1 MPFASLEGLR
11 QEMIRLGVV
20 RLLFKVLSTNDNSKQ
35 QIYLGSGYDSLKM
48 IPGGE
53 LHAEPGLSRKHGAS
67 PRQIIKSALD
77 FWWLNDDGESVRA
90 PHAQLILYPQYP
102 EVRMSGFL
110 KGCAASPGAL
120 MSSRTAGRIL
130 FLGIT
135 EGGRIFGWLEDAGS
149 AIANEAMQ
157 WIETGGTPPFSCF
170 CRNSSSTSRF
180 FLPGY
185 SVLQAAGNMPD
196 WLDCLFQ
203 AGSTWGIYTLW
214 CRQWCRLYPRGHVR
228 NYAKRDSVA

>member
-11 QEMIRLGVV
+11 QEMLRLGVV
-20 RLLFKVLSTNDNSKQ
+20 RLLFKILSTNDNSKQ

-135 EGGRIFGWLEDAGS
+135 EGGRIFG
-149 AIANEAMQ
+149 
-157 WIETGGTPPFSCF
+157 
-170 CRNSSSTSRF
+170 
-180 FLPGY
+180 
-185 SVLQAAGNMPD
+185 
-196 WLDCLFQ
+196 
-203 AGSTWGIYTLW
+203 
-214 CRQWCRLYPRGHVR
+214 
-228 NYAKRDSVA
+228 